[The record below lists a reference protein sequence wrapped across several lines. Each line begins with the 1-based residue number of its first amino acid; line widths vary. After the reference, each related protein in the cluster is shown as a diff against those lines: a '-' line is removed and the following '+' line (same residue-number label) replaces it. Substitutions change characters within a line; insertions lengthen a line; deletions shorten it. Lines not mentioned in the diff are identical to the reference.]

1 MRSSARAV
9 TLYEALLAAYP
20 RAVREEYGDDMVQLF
35 ADRYREERPGGDVL
49 RFARFWG
56 GIVGDLVWTALT
68 ERTESV
74 VANFKQQWW
83 KWAIGIVAAFEGLL
97 VFGSLGLIAGDDGGR
112 GATDV
117 MMLVASLSTVVAAVV
132 GLRLLNSRP
141 RLAAGLLVYGL
152 LPAIAAG
159 FVAYWFPPFYLVT
172 LLGIYLAVR
181 VLMEAGRL
189 TRGSVASA

>member
-1 MRSSARAV
+1 V
-9 TLYEALLAAYP
+9 TLYEGLLAAYP
-20 RAVREEYGDDMVQLF
+20 QRVRDEYGDDMVQLF
-35 ADRYREERPGGDVL
+35 ADRYRDERPGGDVL

-56 GIVGDLVWTALT
+56 GIVGDLVRTALT

-83 KWAIGIVAAFEGLL
+83 KWAIRLVAAFEGLL
-97 VFGSLGLIAGDDGGR
+97 VFGSLGLVAGDDGGG
-112 GATDV
+112 GARDAV
-117 MMLVASLSTVVAAVV
+117 LMLVASLSAVMAVVV
-132 GLRLLNSRP
+132 GLRLLSSRP

-152 LPAIAAG
+152 LPAVAAG
-159 FVAYWFPPFYLVT
+159 LVFYWFPPFYLVT

-189 TRGSVASA
+189 TRAGVASA

>member
-1 MRSSARAV
+1 M
-9 TLYEALLAAYP
+9 TLYEALLKAYP
-20 RAVREEYGDDMVQLF
+20 PEVRDEYGDDMVQLF
-35 ADRYREERPGGDVL
+35 TDRYRDGRPGGDML

-83 KWAIGIVAAFEGLL
+83 KWAIGLVAALEALLVVLSIARLVTGDDPHGASDPVATLVVSASAMVALVLGLGLL
-97 VFGSLGLIAGDDGGR
+97 R
-112 GATDV
+112 
-117 MMLVASLSTVVAAVV
+117 
-132 GLRLLNSRP
+132 SRP

-152 LPAIAAG
+152 LPAVAAG
-159 FVAYWFPPFYLVT
+159 IVVFWLPPMYLVS
-172 LLGIYLAVR
+172 LLGVYVSVR

-189 TRGSVASA
+189 TRSGVAPA

>member
-1 MRSSARAV
+1 V
-9 TLYEALLAAYP
+9 TLYEALLVAYP
-20 RAVREEYGDDMVQLF
+20 REVRDEYGDDMVQLF
-35 ADRYREERPGGDVL
+35 TDRYRDERPGGDVL

-56 GIVGDLVWTALT
+56 GIVGDLVRTALT

-83 KWAIGIVAAFEGLL
+83 KWAIRLVAAFEGLL
-97 VFGSLGLIAGDDGGR
+97 VFSSLGVVAGDDGSV
-112 GATDV
+112 GARDGV
-117 MMLVASLSTVVAAVV
+117 LMLVASLSVVVAVWV
-132 GLRLLNSRP
+132 GLRLLSSRP

-152 LPAIAAG
+152 LPAIATG
-159 FVAYWFPPFYLVT
+159 FVFYWFPPFYLVT

-189 TRGSVASA
+189 TRAGVASA